1 MPNQIVQAV
10 CQRYQRMPRQPR
22 LLDSSEIEDG
32 RDAER
37 TALQWLDLRGNLF
50 AVQPDSI
57 ENSVDEE

>member
-1 MPNQIVQAV
+1 
-10 CQRYQRMPRQPR
+10 MPRQPR